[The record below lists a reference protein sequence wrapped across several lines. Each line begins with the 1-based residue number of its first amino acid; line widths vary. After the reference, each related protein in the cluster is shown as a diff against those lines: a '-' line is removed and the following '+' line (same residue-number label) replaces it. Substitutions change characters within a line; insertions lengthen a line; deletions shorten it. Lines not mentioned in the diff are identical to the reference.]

1 MRYISTRGAAPE
13 LGFDDVLLAGLASDG
28 GLYVPESI
36 PKLETIPDASAGY
49 AAVAAEVMRPFV
61 GDGVVADRLDE
72 LCAEAYGGFAHPQV
86 APLTE
91 VADDLYLL
99 ELFWGPTLSFKDYA
113 LQLVGRMFDAVLA
126 DRGEHVLVLGAT
138 SGDTGS
144 AAIAGCEGREAIDV
158 VILYPEGR
166 VSDFQRRQMT
176 TVEAANVRAV
186 SVDGTFDDCQDLV
199 KAAFGDERM
208 RTHYSLAAVNS
219 INWARVMAQTAYY
232 WWTAANLDRPFSVAV
247 PTGNFGNVLAAWVAR
262 QMGAPIDRL
271 IVGNNANHGLATLI
285 STGRLPLQAVSASL
299 APAMDIAVPSNL
311 ERYLFELFDRSP
323 QRTAE
328 ALGLFR
334 SQGELILDEMA
345 HGEMASVF
353 TSGWVDDPGIEET
366 MGRVAGDFGLVID
379 PHTAVGWEVGVRLRR
394 PSETLVIVSTAHPAK
409 FSEAVVDATGDEP
422 QVPSRA
428 AHVLDL
434 PERMSRLR
442 PDLSE
447 LDSLLREMAGSSGF

>member
-1 MRYISTRGAAPE
+1 MRYISTRGQAPV

-36 PKLETIPDASAGY
+36 PVLDEMPDASDGY
-49 AAVAAEVMRPFV
+49 AAVAAQVMRPFV

-72 LCAEAYGGFAHPQV
+72 LCAEAYGGFADPRV

-91 VADDLYLL
+91 VDDELFLL

-113 LQLVGRMFDAVLA
+113 LQLVGRMFDAVLT
-126 DRGEHVLVLGAT
+126 DRGTHVLVLGAT

-166 VSDFQRRQMT
+166 VSDVQRRQMT
-176 TVEAANVRAV
+176 TVQAANVRAV
-186 SVDGTFDDCQDLV
+186 AVEGTFDDCQDLV
-199 KAAFGDERM
+199 KAAFGRADVRA
-208 RTHYSLAAVNS
+208 RHSLAAVNS

-232 WWTAANLDRPFSVAV
+232 WWTAATLGREFSVAV

-262 QMGAPIDRL
+262 RMGAPIDRL
-271 IVGNNANHGLATLI
+271 IVGNNVNHGLATLI
-285 STGRLPLQAVSASL
+285 ATGRLPLDEVSASL
-299 APAMDIAVPSNL
+299 APAMDIAIPSNL

-323 QRTAE
+323 ERTSE

-334 SQGELILDEMA
+334 AEGELVIDELA
-345 HGEMASVF
+345 HQQMRSVF
-353 TSGWVDDPGIEET
+353 DAGWVDDAQIERT
-366 MGRVAGDFGLVID
+366 MRAVSEDFGLVID
-379 PHTAVGWEVGVRLRR
+379 PHTAVGWDVGARLRE
-394 PSETLVIVSTAHPAK
+394 PSETLVVVSTAHPAK
-409 FSEAVVDATGDEP
+409 FADAVERATGVAPELP
-422 QVPSRA
+422 ARA

-434 PERMSRLR
+434 PERLHRLH
-442 PDLSE
+442 PS
-447 LDSLLREMAGSSGF
+447 LDALESLLQDVSASSGR

>member
-208 RTHYSLAAVNS
+208 RTRYSLAAVNS

-232 WWTAANLDRPFSVAV
+232 WWTAANLDRPFSAAV